1 MTEGQEGQQ
10 STTTTLEDVLA
21 ARQIIA
27 PHVWRTP
34 LAYSDAL
41 SRVARPPGQVPL
53 IQGARRAQVYL
64 KLECWQRTGSFKV
77 RGALA
82 KLASM
87 SPDET
92 ARGVVTASAGNHGLG
107 VAYAS
112 RVLASRSQGNPP
124 SVTIFVPES
133 ASPAKV
139 QRLVAFDCQVRCAG
153 ADYDAAHALAEA
165 YARQEGAC
173 YLSAYDDPAVIA
185 GQGTVA
191 LEVVED
197 LPGADILI
205 VPVGGGGLIAGTAIV
220 ARSVNP
226 TVRIVGVQPEA
237 SPSAF
242 LSLRDGRAYEAYE
255 AGPTICDGLA
265 GGFGRLPFEIAG
277 PLIDQVL
284 VVPEADVRQAVGWL
298 LAEEQLL
305 VEGSGA
311 IAVAPLL
318 NGQLDVAGKTVVAI
332 LTGRN
337 LDAGLLQN
345 ILAEKDA

>member
-1 MTEGQEGQQ
+1 MKGGEGGQA
-10 STTTTLEDVLA
+10 TTVTLEDVLA

-27 PHVWRTP
+27 PHIWRTP
-34 LAYSDAL
+34 LAYSAAL
-41 SRVARPPGQVPL
+41 SRVSSSSGQASL
-53 IQGARRAQVYL
+53 AQGESRAQVCL

-87 SPDET
+87 PAEET

-112 RVLASRSQGNPP
+112 QVLARRSQNSPP
-124 SVTIFVPES
+124 VTIFVPES
-133 ASPAKV
+133 VSPAKV
-139 QRLVAFDCQVRCAG
+139 RRLAAFDCQVRRAG

-165 YARQEGAC
+165 YARRHGAS
-173 YLSAYDDPAVIA
+173 YLSAYDDLAVIA

-191 LEVVED
+191 LEALED
-197 LPGADILI
+197 LPGADIVI
-205 VPVGGGGLIAGTAIV
+205 VPVGGGGLIAGTAVV
-220 ARSVNP
+220 ARAVNP
-226 TVRIVGVQPEA
+226 TIRVVGVQPEA

-242 LSLRDGRAYEAYE
+242 LSLRDGHAYEVYE

-265 GGFGRLPFEIAG
+265 GGFGRLPFETAG
-277 PLIDQVL
+277 SLIDQVL
-284 VVPEADVRQAVGWL
+284 VVPEADVRRAVGWL

-305 VEGSGA
+305 VEGSAA
-311 IAVAPLL
+311 ITVAPLL
-318 NGQLDVAGKTVVAI
+318 NGQLDITGKTVAAI

-337 LDAGLLQN
+337 LDIRLLQD
-345 ILAEKDA
+345 ILA